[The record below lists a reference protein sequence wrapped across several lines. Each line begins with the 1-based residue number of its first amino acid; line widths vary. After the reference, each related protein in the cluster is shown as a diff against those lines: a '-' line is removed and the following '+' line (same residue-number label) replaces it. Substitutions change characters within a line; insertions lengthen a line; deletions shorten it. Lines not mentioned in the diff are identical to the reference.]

1 MRLAKAAPTTGMLN
15 AIVGHVIP
23 KIFFTDE
30 EIARRRDDVIRRMG
44 NTPPKL
50 HKEMK
55 LGKRKSKTGTSAGPK
70 NPNEPWP
77 RKDK

>member
-1 MRLAKAAPTTGMLN
+1 MRLAKAAPNVERDRRPCDTQD
-15 AIVGHVIP
+15 
-23 KIFFTDE
+23 FTDE

-70 NPNEPWP
+70 NPNEPGP